1 MVVIFLYCCIIYVI
15 QQYTCLGTEMN
26 LNINPQASNPI
37 YAQIVEQIK
46 NQILSG
52 NLVAGTQLPSVRQ
65 LADQLDVNSLTIQ
78 KAYKLLELKEM
89 IIIKKG
95 VGAFVHDDIQQLPK
109 KEKRKI
115 ISEQLTNIIQQVNE
129 LNITREEFDKIVDDL
144 WGCLK

>member
-1 MVVIFLYCCIIYVI
+1 
-15 QQYTCLGTEMN
+15 MN

>member
-1 MVVIFLYCCIIYVI
+1 
-15 QQYTCLGTEMN
+15 MN
-26 LNINPQASNPI
+26 LNINPQDSHPI

-52 NLVAGTQLPSVRQ
+52 NLTAGTQLPSVRQ

-78 KAYKLLELKEM
+78 KSYKLLELKEL

-95 VGAFVHDDIQQLPK
+95 VGAFVHDDIQLLPK

-115 ISEQLTNIIQQVNE
+115 ISEQLSNIIQQVNE
-129 LNITREEFDKIVDDL
+129 LNIYREEFDKIVDDL
-144 WGCLK
+144 WRCLK